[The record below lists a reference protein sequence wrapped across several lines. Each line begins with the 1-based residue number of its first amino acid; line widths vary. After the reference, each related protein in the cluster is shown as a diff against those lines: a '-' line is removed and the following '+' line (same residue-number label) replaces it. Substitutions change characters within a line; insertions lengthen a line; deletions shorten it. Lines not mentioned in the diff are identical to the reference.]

1 MNISIIISAGVIFI
15 FLIILIIIVGKY
27 KNKINILNKT
37 VSEKETDIKNINFE
51 LTEYKNKL
59 SEKESDYNKVETEL
73 KETNIKLEEKEET
86 INKHQK
92 AIDKHKKV
100 LDILS
105 DQPEKNES
113 TEAFHKIRN
122 VYNDLINK
130 CIEYDLPSGKLF
142 KNFDELLEK
151 IEEAINFPLF
161 YHKNIIALCG
171 QFSSGKTSMINS
183 FLKDNILPTSI
194 EPTTAINTFVV
205 YEKDNDLYIRNCFSG
220 QTKVDKELYQFVT
233 HAFTKEYDKD
243 VHNMVKYVSLHTQK
257 LKYENIALL
266 DTPGYTGQGT
276 DATEDDSNMA
286 MKGIAQAD
294 NIVWVVSMEN
304 GTIKNNDLEFLEKE
318 ELNGKDILIVF
329 NKADIQSEEDIDK
342 IVEESKI
349 QLDSRGIDYKDI
361 VVYSSKYPED
371 YKEGEKKLFN
381 FFESENNSIERNYL
395 EDLNKIFDEFVK
407 YYKDMDEDLAIYTE
421 ALNVTKI
428 KSAFSSIGAKNK
440 SIDSSI
446 KNVKENRLNI
456 KNFINDLK
464 TNKEKC
470 LDLLKVALYKNRE
483 ECNRHNK
490 KMLENEAKKKT
501 AKKTSEKK
509 AEVEE
514 INEGSGIFGM
524 FKKVLEKVDKSTDKV
539 PLWKPNAETTS
550 NKNNLT
556 LIDEIKDVIAA
567 QLNITDK
574 SKITNTASLVDDL
587 NADSLDLVELVM
599 ELEKRYD
606 IKIPQEDQEKI
617 RNILDVVEYI
627 EDNKK
632 KIEFEDE
639 LEYEEAEEEEYD
651 EDENNAELEEAES
664 VLEDAKSEV
673 ESTEETLE
681 EAEKELEE
689 AEDRLSEAE
698 SVLED
703 AESEFENAKDEV
715 ENIKSEIKDAEAEVK
730 EAEET
735 LEEAEKELEEAE
747 DRLSEAESV
756 LEDAES
762 EFENAKEEV
771 ENIKSEVK
779 DAETEVKDAE
789 KELKEAEKVLEEVED
804 RLSEAE
810 SVLEDAESKFENA
823 KDEVEN
829 IKSEIKDAET
839 EVKEAEKELK
849 KAEKILEEAEDKL
862 NQLY

>member
-113 TEAFHKIRN
+113 TEAFHKIRS

-183 FLKDNILPTSI
+183 FLEENILPTDI
-194 EPTTAINTFVV
+194 VRTTAINTFVI
-205 YEKDNDLYIRNCFSG
+205 YDKEEGLFIRNCFSG
-220 QTKVDKELYQFVT
+220 KTKIEKEFYNFVT
-233 HAFTKEYDKD
+233 KTFTEEYDKD

-257 LKYENIALL
+257 LKYKNIALL
-266 DTPGYTGQGT
+266 DTPGYTG
-276 DATEDDSNMA
+276 DDDDENMA

-294 NIVWVVSMEN
+294 NIIWVVDIDN

-329 NKADIQSEEDIDK
+329 NKADILFNEKYIIQSKKDIDK
-342 IVEESKI
+342 VVEESKNL
-349 QLDSRGIDYKDI
+349 LDIKGIDYKDI
-361 VVYSSKYPED
+361 VVYSSKYPEFLEK
-371 YKEGEKKLFN
+371 YPEVFKEGEKKLFN

-395 EDLNKIFDEFVK
+395 KDLNKIFDEFVE
-407 YYKDMDEDLAIYTE
+407 YYKDMDEDFAIYTE

-446 KNVKENRLNI
+446 KNVKENRINI
-456 KNFINDLK
+456 KNFIIDLENSK
-464 TNKEKC
+464 DKC

-490 KMLENEAKKKT
+490 KMLENEAKNKTVKKD
-501 AKKTSEKK
+501 ASDNKQKEQDKSNKK
-509 AEVEE
+509 AKVEE
-514 INEGSGIFGM
+514 INKTDFRDKVE
-524 FKKVLEKVDKSTDKV
+524 KVLEKVDKSTDEV

-567 QLNITDK
+567 QLNITEK

-587 NADSLDLVELVM
+587 NADSLDLVELIM

-606 IKIPQEDQEKI
+606 IKIPQENQEKI
-617 RNILDVVEYI
+617 KNILDVVKYI
-627 EDNKK
+627 ENHKK
-632 KIEFEDE
+632 
-639 LEYEEAEEEEYD
+639 
-651 EDENNAELEEAES
+651 
-664 VLEDAKSEV
+664 
-673 ESTEETLE
+673 
-681 EAEKELEE
+681 
-689 AEDRLSEAE
+689 
-698 SVLED
+698 
-703 AESEFENAKDEV
+703 
-715 ENIKSEIKDAEAEVK
+715 
-730 EAEET
+730 
-735 LEEAEKELEEAE
+735 
-747 DRLSEAESV
+747 
-756 LEDAES
+756 
-762 EFENAKEEV
+762 
-771 ENIKSEVK
+771 
-779 DAETEVKDAE
+779 
-789 KELKEAEKVLEEVED
+789 
-804 RLSEAE
+804 
-810 SVLEDAESKFENA
+810 
-823 KDEVEN
+823 
-829 IKSEIKDAET
+829 
-839 EVKEAEKELK
+839 
-849 KAEKILEEAEDKL
+849 
-862 NQLY
+862 

>member
-1 MNISIIISAGVIFI
+1 MNISIILSAGVIFI
-15 FLIILIIIVGKY
+15 FLIILIIVVGKY
-27 KNKINILNKT
+27 KNKVNILNKT

-51 LTEYKNKL
+51 LTEYKDKL
-59 SEKESDYNKVETEL
+59 SKKESDYNKVETEL
-73 KETNIKLEEKEET
+73 KETNIKLEEKERD
-86 INKHQK
+86 IY
-92 AIDKHKKV
+92 KHKKV

-105 DQPEKNES
+105 DRPEKSKS
-113 TEAFHKIRN
+113 TEAFHKIRS
-122 VYNDLINK
+122 VYNNLINK

-266 DTPGYTGQGT
+266 DTPGYTGQGI

-329 NKADIQSEEDIDK
+329 NKADIQSEEDIDR

-371 YKEGEKKLFN
+371 FKEGEKKLFD

-395 EDLNKIFDEFVK
+395 EDLNKIFNEFVE

-446 KNVKENRLNI
+446 TKVRENRQNI
-456 KNFINDLK
+456 KNFIIDLENSK
-464 TNKEKC
+464 DKC
-470 LDLLKVALYKNRE
+470 LDLLGDSLYSKNRE
-483 ECNRHNK
+483 EYNRHR
-490 KMLENEAKKKT
+490 
-501 AKKTSEKK
+501 
-509 AEVEE
+509 
-514 INEGSGIFGM
+514 
-524 FKKVLEKVDKSTDKV
+524 
-539 PLWKPNAETTS
+539 
-550 NKNNLT
+550 KN
-556 LIDEIKDVIAA
+556 
-567 QLNITDK
+567 
-574 SKITNTASLVDDL
+574 
-587 NADSLDLVELVM
+587 
-599 ELEKRYD
+599 
-606 IKIPQEDQEKI
+606 
-617 RNILDVVEYI
+617 
-627 EDNKK
+627 
-632 KIEFEDE
+632 
-639 LEYEEAEEEEYD
+639 
-651 EDENNAELEEAES
+651 
-664 VLEDAKSEV
+664 
-673 ESTEETLE
+673 
-681 EAEKELEE
+681 
-689 AEDRLSEAE
+689 
-698 SVLED
+698 
-703 AESEFENAKDEV
+703 
-715 ENIKSEIKDAEAEVK
+715 
-730 EAEET
+730 
-735 LEEAEKELEEAE
+735 
-747 DRLSEAESV
+747 
-756 LEDAES
+756 
-762 EFENAKEEV
+762 
-771 ENIKSEVK
+771 
-779 DAETEVKDAE
+779 
-789 KELKEAEKVLEEVED
+789 LK
-804 RLSEAE
+804 
-810 SVLEDAESKFENA
+810 
-823 KDEVEN
+823 
-829 IKSEIKDAET
+829 
-839 EVKEAEKELK
+839 
-849 KAEKILEEAEDKL
+849 
-862 NQLY
+862 

>member
-1 MNISIIISAGVIFI
+1 MKNKENKMNISIILSAGIIFI
-15 FLIILIIIVGKY
+15 FLIILIIVVGKY
-27 KNKINILNKT
+27 KNKVNILNK
-37 VSEKETDIKNINFE
+37 VVFEKETDIKNINFE
-51 LTEYKNKL
+51 LTEYKDKL
-59 SEKESDYNKVETEL
+59 SKKESDYNKVETEL

-86 INKHQK
+86 INNHKK
-92 AIDKHKKV
+92 AIVKHKKV

-105 DQPEKNES
+105 DRPEKNES
-113 TEAFHKIRN
+113 TEAFHKIRS

-266 DTPGYTGQGT
+266 DTPGYTGQGV

-294 NIVWVVSMEN
+294 NIIWVVSMEN

-329 NKADIQSEEDIDK
+329 NKADIQSEEDIDR

-371 YKEGEKKLFN
+371 FKEGEKKLFD

-395 EDLNKIFDEFVK
+395 EDLNKIFNEFVE

-446 KNVKENRLNI
+446 TKVRENRQNI
-456 KNFINDLK
+456 KNFIIDLENSK
-464 TNKEKC
+464 DKC
-470 LDLLKVALYKNRE
+470 LDLLGDSLYSKNRE
-483 ECNRHNK
+483 EYNRHR
-490 KMLENEAKKKT
+490 
-501 AKKTSEKK
+501 
-509 AEVEE
+509 
-514 INEGSGIFGM
+514 
-524 FKKVLEKVDKSTDKV
+524 
-539 PLWKPNAETTS
+539 
-550 NKNNLT
+550 KN
-556 LIDEIKDVIAA
+556 
-567 QLNITDK
+567 
-574 SKITNTASLVDDL
+574 
-587 NADSLDLVELVM
+587 
-599 ELEKRYD
+599 
-606 IKIPQEDQEKI
+606 
-617 RNILDVVEYI
+617 
-627 EDNKK
+627 
-632 KIEFEDE
+632 
-639 LEYEEAEEEEYD
+639 
-651 EDENNAELEEAES
+651 
-664 VLEDAKSEV
+664 
-673 ESTEETLE
+673 
-681 EAEKELEE
+681 
-689 AEDRLSEAE
+689 
-698 SVLED
+698 
-703 AESEFENAKDEV
+703 
-715 ENIKSEIKDAEAEVK
+715 
-730 EAEET
+730 
-735 LEEAEKELEEAE
+735 
-747 DRLSEAESV
+747 
-756 LEDAES
+756 
-762 EFENAKEEV
+762 
-771 ENIKSEVK
+771 
-779 DAETEVKDAE
+779 
-789 KELKEAEKVLEEVED
+789 LK
-804 RLSEAE
+804 
-810 SVLEDAESKFENA
+810 
-823 KDEVEN
+823 
-829 IKSEIKDAET
+829 
-839 EVKEAEKELK
+839 
-849 KAEKILEEAEDKL
+849 
-862 NQLY
+862 